1 MKIDAFMALHAEMCE
16 QAAELVRCKNA
27 DYGSTEEAMFNLKAC
42 ERMGL
47 GDAEVGILHRML
59 DKFSRLI
66 TANKI
71 GADAMQVLE
80 DGTLGDELDLINY
93 VIFLSARR
101 RERAGGPEYIYGR
114 GWRARPVVDDEAFTM
129 GGDGGWSEDES

>member
-16 QAAELVRCKNA
+16 QATELVRCKNA

-47 GDAEVGILHRML
+47 CDAEVNILNKIL
-59 DKFSRLI
+59 DKASRLI
-66 TANKI
+66 TLYKKGEHNRKVK
-71 GADAMQVLE
+71 DNM
-80 DGTLGDELDLINY
+80 LGDELDIINY

-101 RERAGGPEYIYGR
+101 RERAGGPEYVYGR
-114 GWRARPVVDDEAFTM
+114 GWRAMPVVDDGELSN
-129 GGDGGWSEDES
+129 GGA